1 MDSQDKKYIELAL
14 EQARKSVEAGEFA
27 AGAVIVKDGKVISE
41 AICTGHTESDPT
53 GHAETVA
60 IRKACRNLNTLDL
73 SGTTMYE
80 SVECCLMCFSAA
92 VWAGISK
99 IVYAAR
105 KTPEMVE
112 KGYYEGASNIQT
124 INRENRRQIE
134 LVFAEEFEQKS
145 LEIIENWEKKG
156 GFNK

>member
-1 MDSQDKKYIELAL
+1 MNSQDRQYVELAL
-14 EQARKSVEAGEFA
+14 AQARKSVDAGEFA
-27 AGAVIVKDGKVISE
+27 AGAVIVKDGKVVSE
-41 AICTGHTESDPT
+41 AICTGRTENDPT

-73 SGTTMYE
+73 SGATMYE

-92 VWAGISK
+92 VWAGISR

-105 KTPEMVE
+105 KTPEMVK
-112 KGYYEGASNIQT
+112 KGFYEGASNIQT

-145 LEIIENWEKKG
+145 LGIIHTWENRN
-156 GFNK
+156 GFDR